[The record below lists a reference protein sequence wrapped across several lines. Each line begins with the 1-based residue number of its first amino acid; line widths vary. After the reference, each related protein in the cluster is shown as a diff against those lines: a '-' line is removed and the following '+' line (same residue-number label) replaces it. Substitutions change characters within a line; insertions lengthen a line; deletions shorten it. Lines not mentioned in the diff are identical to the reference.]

1 MPPKNKPVERDS
13 LPKRPTDSMMDPTKT
28 TTQTAATVKTT
39 ETTKI
44 TQESVKLTKSSSKD
58 SESDLNIMVLPYVT
72 HKSSIQDGNQAGWLS
87 IKHLNNLL
95 LRYIGVVHDL
105 EEDSVG
111 EENGEFNIKIDKKEM
126 NFLEGRYKEEI
137 EEWDLEQK
145 RADEQI
151 KKLQAEITKL
161 KLEVEALKKSGNEF
175 DDTIKKKEKEIEDLR
190 KKVKELQASINQFLN
205 QQNHFHALIARLQGE
220 IGFLEGEINST
231 MAAFQAEE
239 IRGDDLGDRLK
250 SIEAEHRVKMKVLET
265 ELSSEQE
272 KTSVDISSMDVRI
285 KGEYINRLMVE
296 IEILRGTYD
305 EFKKT
310 TQEKLEDKYKDKLTK
325 LELDLRLA
333 LSRHVS
339 SEDIEKIRIQI
350 SELQIKIKELTESN
364 QKLSAT
370 WSKLSVEL
378 HEEEARFNAQMSKK
392 EREIEHYRRE
402 TERFQEMLAE
412 LNRRLLEERAEVYV
426 YDRLL
431 TPEYERMK
439 TRHKSGSKTPTR
451 PTATPTGAQ

>member
-1 MPPKNKPVERDS
+1 M
-13 LPKRPTDSMMDPTKT
+13 
-28 TTQTAATVKTT
+28 
-39 ETTKI
+39 
-44 TQESVKLTKSSSKD
+44 
-58 SESDLNIMVLPYVT
+58 
-72 HKSSIQDGNQAGWLS
+72 G
-87 IKHLNNLL
+87 
-95 LRYIGVVHDL
+95 
-105 EEDSVG
+105 
-111 EENGEFNIKIDKKEM
+111 
-126 NFLEGRYKEEI
+126 
-137 EEWDLEQK
+137 
-145 RADEQI
+145 
-151 KKLQAEITKL
+151 
-161 KLEVEALKKSGNEF
+161 
-175 DDTIKKKEKEIEDLR
+175 
-190 KKVKELQASINQFLN
+190 KKVKDLQASINQFLN

-265 ELSSEQE
+265 ELTSEQE

-325 LELDLRLA
+325 LELELRLA

-339 SEDIEKIRIQI
+339 SEDIAKIRLQI
-350 SELQIKIKELTESN
+350 SELQIKITELTESN

-378 HEEEARFNAQMSKK
+378 HEEEARFSAQMSKK

-412 LNRRLLEERAEVYV
+412 LNRRLLEERAEVFV

-431 TPEYERMK
+431 TPEYQRMK
-439 TRHKSGSKTPTR
+439 GRHRSGSTPTR